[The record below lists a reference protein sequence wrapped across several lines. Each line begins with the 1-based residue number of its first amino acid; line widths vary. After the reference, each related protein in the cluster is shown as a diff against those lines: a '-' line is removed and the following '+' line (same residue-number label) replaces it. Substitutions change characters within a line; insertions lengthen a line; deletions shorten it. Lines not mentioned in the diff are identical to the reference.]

1 MFIGHFGV
9 AFGAKRAAP
18 SVSLGVLFAASELA
32 DLIWPTLVLL
42 GIERVDVRPGV
53 TVVTPLDFVSYP
65 YSHSLAALC
74 VWAIAAAAAYLVLRR
89 SRADSRAASLKPQ
102 ASRRKLQPA
111 AIVALLVV
119 SHWVL
124 DVATHRPD
132 MPLVPGGSIRLGL
145 GLWNSLWG
153 TLVVEAAMFA
163 GGLAIYLRSTT
174 ARSRAGTIGL
184 WSLVAFL
191 LITYLGALF
200 GPPPPSAT
208 AVAWS
213 AEAVWL
219 LAAWAAWS
227 DSARSVREE
236 EKEQRP
242 ESRRLYQ

>member
-9 AFGAKRAAP
+9 ALGAKRAAP

-42 GIERVDVRPGV
+42 GIERVDVRPGI

-74 VWAIAAAAAYLVLRR
+74 AWAIAAAAAYMVVRR
-89 SRADSRAASLKPQ
+89 SR
-102 ASRRKLQPA
+102 PA
-111 AIVALLVV
+111 AAAVIALLVV

-132 MPLVPGGSIRLGL
+132 MPLIPGGTTRLGV

-200 GPPPPSAT
+200 GPPPPSAA

-219 LAAWAAWS
+219 LVAWAAWS
-227 DSARSVREE
+227 DGARSVHGEE
-236 EKEQRP
+236 RP
-242 ESRRLYQ
+242 ESRRVYQ

>member
-9 AFGAKRAAP
+9 AFGAKRMAP

-32 DLIWPTLVLL
+32 DLIWPNLVLL
-42 GIERVDVRPGV
+42 GIERVDVRPGI

-74 VWAIAAAAAYLVLRR
+74 AWAVAAAAAYVVLRR
-89 SRADSRAASLKPQ
+89 STAA
-102 ASRRKLQPA
+102 A
-111 AIVALLVV
+111 ATTIALLVV
-119 SHWVL
+119 SHWLL

-132 MPLVPGGSIRLGL
+132 MPLIPGGTTRLGL
-145 GLWNSLWG
+145 GLWNSLPG
-153 TLVVEAAMFA
+153 TLAVEAAMFA
-163 GGLAIYLRSTT
+163 GGLAIYLRST
-174 ARSRAGTIGL
+174 APRSRAGTIGL

-227 DSARSVREE
+227 DSARSVHGQEG
-236 EKEQRP
+236 P
-242 ESRRLYQ
+242 ESRRVYQ

>member
-1 MFIGHFGV
+1 MFVGHFGV
-9 AFGAKRAAP
+9 AFAAKPAAP

-32 DLIWPTLVLL
+32 DLIWPNLVLL
-42 GIERVDVRPGV
+42 GIERVDVRPGI

-74 VWAIAAAAAYLVLRR
+74 VWAIAAAAAYVLLRR
-89 SRADSRAASLKPQ
+89 RRAA
-102 ASRRKLQPA
+102 A
-111 AIVALLVV
+111 ATVALLVV

-124 DVATHRPD
+124 DVASHRPD
-132 MPLVPGGSIRLGL
+132 MPLIPGGTARLGL
-145 GLWNSLWG
+145 GLWNSLSA

-200 GPPPPSAT
+200 GPPPPSST

-219 LAAWAAWS
+219 LVAWAAWS
-227 DSARSVREE
+227 DSARRMDR
-236 EKEQRP
+236 KERQKSRP
-242 ESRRLYQ
+242 VYQ

>member
-1 MFIGHFGV
+1 MKQAFICAFLLVGGV
-9 AFGAKRAAP
+9 AYAQDQLP
-18 SVSLGVLFAASELA
+18 SL
-32 DLIWPTLVLL
+32 
-42 GIERVDVRPGV
+42 
-53 TVVTPLDFVSYP
+53 
-65 YSHSLAALC
+65 
-74 VWAIAAAAAYLVLRR
+74 
-89 SRADSRAASLKPQ
+89 PQ
-102 ASRRKLQPA
+102 AEVTTPA
-111 AIVALLVV
+111 
-119 SHWVL
+119 
-124 DVATHRPD
+124 
-132 MPLVPGGSIRLGL
+132 PLIPGGTTRLGL

-200 GPPPPSAT
+200 GPPPPSAA

-227 DSARSVREE
+227 DGARSVREE
-236 EKEQRP
+236 EKEERP

>member
-9 AFGAKRAAP
+9 AFAAKRVAP

-32 DLIWPTLVLL
+32 DLIWPNLVLL
-42 GIERVDVRPGV
+42 GIEKVDVRPGI

-74 VWAIAAAAAYLVLRR
+74 AWAVAAAAVYVMLRR
-89 SRADSRAASLKPQ
+89 S
-102 ASRRKLQPA
+102 
-111 AIVALLVV
+111 
-119 SHWVL
+119 
-124 DVATHRPD
+124 
-132 MPLVPGGSIRLGL
+132 
-145 GLWNSLWG
+145 
-153 TLVVEAAMFA
+153 
-163 GGLAIYLRSTT
+163 T
-174 ARSRAGTIGL
+174 APRSRAGAIGL

-227 DSARSVREE
+227 DGARSVHG
-236 EKEQRP
+236 EQRS
-242 ESRRLYQ
+242 ESRRVYQ